1 VWKNDP
7 ARAVVDMITG
17 TWQTQALYAAVALR
31 LPDHVAA
38 GHITGSDLAVAAE
51 ADPDGII
58 RLMRLLTAIGVFGG
72 DDHSGYALTD
82 VSSLLRS
89 DVPGSMRDMCLMYGE
104 EFHQAWGEALTAV
117 RAGRSGFE
125 AAFGRSLHEYL
136 AQERDS
142 GPKFLRA
149 MNAGSPFFADV
160 PAVYGFD
167 GVQTI
172 TDVAGGSGKLLA
184 TILQACP
191 GTTGVLFDREHMLPM
206 AKEQLSS
213 TVDPDRFTLEAGDFF
228 ESVPAGSDVY
238 LLSRI
243 LQDWDDNSCA
253 TLLTNVRRA
262 MLRDSD
268 RLLIVER
275 VINETGTRVLPVLFD
290 LHLLMMAGG
299 RERTLAGY
307 KSLLEN
313 AGMRLE
319 AIHDLALETTLLVA
333 RPA

>member
-1 VWKNDP
+1 MWKNDP
-7 ARAVVDMITG
+7 ARAVVDIITG
-17 TWQTQALYAAVALR
+17 TWQTQALYVAVALR
-31 LPDHVAA
+31 LPDHVSA
-38 GHITGSDLAVAAE
+38 GHITSSDLAVAAD

-72 DDHSGYALTD
+72 DDHSGYAMTD
-82 VSSLLRS
+82 ISRLLRT
-89 DVPGSMRDMCLMYGE
+89 DAPGSMRDMCLMYGE
-104 EFHQAWGEALTAV
+104 EFHRAWGEALAAV
-117 RAGRSGFE
+117 RVGQAGFE
-125 AAFGRSLHEYL
+125 AAFGRTLHEYL
-136 AQERDS
+136 AQESGS
-142 GPKFLRA
+142 GPRFLRA
-149 MNAGSPFFADV
+149 MNAGSPFFSDV
-160 PAVYGFD
+160 PDVYGFE
-167 GVQTI
+167 GVKTI

-184 TILQACP
+184 TILQVRPA
-191 GTTGVLFDREHMLPM
+191 TTGVLFDREHMLPM
-206 AKEQLSS
+206 AKEHLSS
-213 TVDPDRFTLEAGDFF
+213 TLDPDRFTLVAGDFF
-228 ESVPAGSDVY
+228 ESVPPGSDVY

-243 LQDWDDNSCA
+243 LQDWDDSSCI

-262 MLRDSD
+262 MRRHSD

-307 KSLLEN
+307 KSLLEG